1 MYSFAIHPIP
11 IHVRAPL
18 FAQPFFIETPSLFPY
33 PLHSIPPQW
42 PERRKKT
49 HLAPQIPQFTFRPV
63 ERRGE
68 EITESHIQQPLM

>member
-18 FAQPFFIETPSLFPY
+18 FAQPFLLKPPSLFPY
-33 PLHSIPPQW
+33 PMHTNPPQW

-49 HLAPQIPQFTFRPV
+49 HLAPQFTLRPV